1 MSPRALCIEGFLFLF
16 QLRFRSWLIY
26 SHLSHV
32 SYRNAK
38 VFYREWYSYSASI
51 IIALFLPQ
59 TKHVPAGSNG
69 GQCFSNEK
77 FCMFLP
83 PNIIVNLEI
92 YRIKLWALQIEC
104 TGRFCLQAISSCY
117 VLTPKR
123 HFKAYDA
130 SNVSVKKLS
139 AGAAAPFSVLY
150 CLQFL
155 SDKAYF
161 CNNFR
166 AISFSFSWE
175 IVYMQMSQSFSQA
188 LHINIFVFEWW
199 IEIEW
204 AGSSL

>member
-123 HFKAYDA
+123 HFKPTMRQMWVWKSYLQEQPLLFLFFIAYNSYLTRPISA
-130 SNVSVKKLS
+130 IIFLPYLS
-139 AGAAAPFSVLY
+139 L
-150 CLQFL
+150 FL
-155 SDKAYF
+155 EK
-161 CNNFR
+161 
-166 AISFSFSWE
+166 
-175 IVYMQMSQSFSQA
+175 
-188 LHINIFVFEWW
+188 
-199 IEIEW
+199 
-204 AGSSL
+204 